1 MLPAVS
7 AREPVRSELSVL
19 SVLLAVARP
28 GLHPVWPVVV
38 LVVKERGERS
48 ASVHDAAELELPR
61 QVVIGHR
68 WSSII

>member
-28 GLHPVWPVVV
+28 GLHPVWPVMV
-38 LVVKERGERS
+38 LVVKDRGERS
-48 ASVHDAAELELPR
+48 ASVLVAAELELPR

>member
-28 GLHPVWPVVV
+28 GLHPVRPVVV

-48 ASVHDAAELELPR
+48 ASVHVAAELELPR